1 MNFNRR
7 LLLASICLL
16 LVSPSNFAMANPQT
30 VAKKSKTV
38 VSLARKPDYDPL
50 KIPNGTIKTLELMI
64 EDVKRN
70 RKYPALVYLPSDS
83 KAAPVIIHS
92 HGLGGQKE
100 TSPFLGKH
108 WAARGYVAVFL
119 QHPGS
124 DDSVWKGVS
133 PLKIMGAMKKAASAK
148 NLTLRTGD
156 VKAAIDQLEEWHL
169 TKEHPLEGRLDL
181 KHIGMSGH
189 SFGAVTTQNVSG
201 QKNFGG
207 NKSDPRIRA
216 AIPMSPSVPRIG
228 EPVAAFRAVK
238 IPWLCMTGTKD
249 NSVIGGATSESRL
262 KVFKALPA
270 GDKFELV
277 LHDAEHFVFTE
288 TNLKRNQRKKRTR
301 NPNHH
306 TAIKAITT
314 AFWDTYLREDKN
326 AKTWLHSSES
336 VRRVLETKD
345 RWQSK

>member
-1 MNFNRR
+1 MSISRPLF
-7 LLLASICLL
+7 LAC
-16 LVSPSNFAMANPQT
+16 FW
-30 VAKKSKTV
+30 
-38 VSLARKPDYDPL
+38 VSLISLTSLADARIQSVRKESTTISSPNYDPM
-50 KIPNGTIKTLELMI
+50 KIPKGTIKTLELTI
-64 EDVKRN
+64 EDAQRN
-70 RKYPALVYLPSDS
+70 REFPALVYLPSDS
-83 KAAPVIIHS
+83 KPASVIIHS

-108 WAARGYVAVFL
+108 WAARGYVAIFL

-124 DDSVWKGVS
+124 DDSVWKDVS

-156 VKAAIDQLEEWHL
+156 VTAAIDQLEKWNTTE
-169 TKEHPLEGRLDL
+169 EHPLEGRLDL

-207 NKSDPRIRA
+207 DKADPRIRA
-216 AIPMSPSVPRIG
+216 AIPMSPSVPRVG
-228 EPVAAFRAVK
+228 DPVAAFRAVK

-249 NSVIGGATSESRL
+249 NSVIGGATPESRL
-262 KVFKALPA
+262 KVFKALPT

-288 TNLKRNQRKKRTR
+288 TSLKRKQRRKRER

-306 TAIKAITT
+306 VAIKAITT
-314 AFWDTYLREDKN
+314 AFWDTYLREDRDAKN
-326 AKTWLHSSES
+326 WLNNNDS
-336 VRRVLETKD
+336 VRGVLETKD
-345 RWQSK
+345 RWQAK